1 MPVYNAGNYLDE
13 SIPSILNQDY
23 KNIEFIIVDDGSND
37 NSREIIQKWMNVDS
51 RTRYFFKMNTG
62 ISDSLNLGISKAKGK
77 YIARMDADDISLP
90 NRFSTQIKFIKKNN
104 IDVCGS
110 AISEFGSHNKN
121 RYFPKSHH
129 EIVTNLFLFG
139 RTLAHPTV
147 IFRSEIFNKFK
158 YSNKFS
164 RHAQDFLL
172 WMEIFSKSNY
182 KFGNSQI
189 PLLKYRIH
197 GKQIRNRKGV
207 ESLFVVKK
215 ITSIFL
221 ISLNPNITEDD
232 IILNYKFNKLN
243 QISTINDV
251 KLYFEFFNKLKK
263 ILTKNKI
270 KKKWIII
277 KTMVIYYKVINNYF
291 IKLITAKKTDL

>member
-1 MPVYNAGNYLDE
+1 
-13 SIPSILNQDY
+13 
-23 KNIEFIIVDDGSND
+23 
-37 NSREIIQKWMNVDS
+37 
-51 RTRYFFKMNTG
+51 
-62 ISDSLNLGISKAKGK
+62 
-77 YIARMDADDISLP
+77 
-90 NRFSTQIKFIKKNN
+90 
-104 IDVCGS
+104 
-110 AISEFGSHNKN
+110 
-121 RYFPKSHH
+121 
-129 EIVTNLFLFG
+129 
-139 RTLAHPTV
+139 
-147 IFRSEIFNKFK
+147 
-158 YSNKFS
+158 
-164 RHAQDFLL
+164 
-172 WMEIFSKSNY
+172 MEIFSKSNY

-277 KTMVIYYKVINNYF
+277 KTMVIYYKVINKYF